1 MSKKNLLEN
10 QRKFTFCQR
19 KNEMIFKDLER
30 KLQNDIGKGIFN
42 ENNIEGFV
50 SALNEYL

>member
-1 MSKKNLLEN
+1 
-10 QRKFTFCQR
+10 
-19 KNEMIFKDLER
+19 MIFKDLER

-50 SALNEYL
+50 SALNEYLWCVLDFVDVYII